1 MPGRLVGCRCG
12 SVARRVQ
19 HRRPRRPSAVW
30 FDWARRMLLVACG
43 ADSMAQPGR
52 ATGLIIPSRS
62 SQTRQK
68 PRSSRQSLRWGSR
81 RSERC
86 APPLRAVLRIGL
98 ISRSSTLGP
107 MLTPPSRELQPV
119 FSIWGDADGL
129 RACDSRAALL
139 QPWSRCWRTK
149 AVWIAPPKRHDS
161 RSIESSNSYLLQL
174 CEVYIL
180 LQFPPKCVYSPA
192 LTDCMAR

>member
-1 MPGRLVGCRCG
+1 
-12 SVARRVQ
+12 
-19 HRRPRRPSAVW
+19 
-30 FDWARRMLLVACG
+30 
-43 ADSMAQPGR
+43 MAQPGR

-119 FSIWGDADGL
+119 FSIWGDTDAAAC
-129 RACDSRAALL
+129 RACDSRATLL
-139 QPWSRCWRTK
+139 ADEGRLDRPSKTARF
-149 AVWIAPPKRHDS
+149 
-161 RSIESSNSYLLQL
+161 SIE
-174 CEVYIL
+174 
-180 LQFPPKCVYSPA
+180 
-192 LTDCMAR
+192 